1 MSDISTQTKP
11 ERIVPIQPEPLWTRP
26 FILLTLCYFLLFLSL
41 QMLLS
46 PFPAYV
52 TERFNPG
59 DVKVSL
65 TTTLFALAAIAAR
78 FATAALMKAISRHLL
93 LYAGLILTVICTAA
107 YPFANSYAVLLAL
120 RIGFGIGF
128 GMGSTIMATMVSHII
143 PPQRMGEGIGYF
155 GLSTSLAMSL
165 GPLAG
170 LSLLDH
176 YGFLS
181 LSMWGTLAISLIF
194 PLLMG
199 IGLRQARIA
208 RTSQA
213 SSADKKSLAGSGK
226 KQAAAE
232 SNPQAGLPGKN
243 GRERRSI
250 LFILPPAFLN
260 MVMAVTYGGLL
271 AFLALYGIERELEA
285 IGLFFL
291 FNALTILGV
300 RPIAGKLFDRKGH
313 GAVLIPG
320 SLFLAGSLLILSFAD
335 QMLLL
340 VLSALLYGLGMGS
353 VQPTLQAWM
362 LKESDPA
369 RYGTTNSLFYNS
381 TDLGIAVGS
390 LCLGVIAS
398 ASSYAFMYR
407 CSSFLML
414 GFLILYGVIRL
425 ILSRNNKKRSAI
437 GTAS

>member
-1 MSDISTQTKP
+1 MSDIPIQTKS
-11 ERIVPIQPEPLWTRP
+11 ESFNQLQPEPLWTRP
-26 FILLTLCYFLLFLSL
+26 FVLLTLCYFLLFLSL

-78 FATAALMKAISRHLL
+78 FATAALMKTVSRHLL
-93 LYAGLILTVICTAA
+93 LYTGLGMTVICTAA
-107 YPFANSYAVLLAL
+107 YPFADSYIFLLML
-120 RIGFGIGF
+120 RIGFGVGF

-143 PPQRMGEGIGYF
+143 PPKRMGEGVGYF

-165 GPLAG
+165 GPLIG
-170 LSLLDH
+170 LSLLGQ
-176 YGFLS
+176 YGFLTLS
-181 LSMWGTLAISLIF
+181 LWGTLIVSLTF
-194 PLLMG
+194 PLLIG
-199 IGLRQARIA
+199 IRQPSSLKTNQQAETGNTV
-208 RTSQA
+208 RTSGGT
-213 SSADKKSLAGSGK
+213 K
-226 KQAAAE
+226 
-232 SNPQAGLPGKN
+232 
-243 GRERRSI
+243 RSF
-250 LFILPPAFLN
+250 LFIVPPALLN

-291 FNALTILGV
+291 FIALTILGI

-313 GAVLIPG
+313 GAVLVPG
-320 SLFLAGSLLILSFAD
+320 SLLLASSLFILSYAD
-335 QMLLL
+335 QMPLL

-362 LKESDPA
+362 LKESDPS

-398 ASSYAFMYR
+398 AFNYAVMYR
-407 CSSFLML
+407 WSSLLML
-414 GFLILYGVIRL
+414 GFLALYGLIRL
-425 ILSRNNKKRSAI
+425 IMAKKSKEWSTS
-437 GTAS
+437 GTTL